1 MPDTLEID
9 RTLPMDQ
16 WSDTQLLGHIQ
27 RLTPAALEM
36 VDGMDCTAPA
46 RIDHAREEIRLAVDL
61 LQSRGYPFDFA
72 ARKKLKFI
80 DWLPTQVDMRMM
92 IRSILQGETLEKGMF
107 PTDYRIEITAQDY
120 SEDASVQ
127 FKAMGEIIIAQTLRL
142 GTDQKDAARILID
155 QIPRAIHT
163 GKFEIPL
170 RSDPAMW
177 KDLSDHLK
185 KFPGTNISLRC
196 TIAQCKDLSVNIKDL
211 IENMPVSRQR
221 DLFPAHEADPPASVH
236 REDASTATAITPKP
250 RPTPWY
256 LRLLGMK

>member
-16 WSDTQLLGHIQ
+16 WSDTQLLEHIQ
-27 RLTPAALEM
+27 RLTPVALEL

-46 RIDHAREEIRLAVDL
+46 RIDHAREEIRLAIDL
-61 LQSRGYPFDFA
+61 LQCRGYPFDFA

-92 IRSILQGETLEKGMF
+92 IRSILQGETVEQGMF
-107 PTDYRIEITAQDY
+107 LTDYRIEITAQDY

-163 GKFEIPL
+163 GKFEVPL
-170 RSDPAMW
+170 RSEPAMW
-177 KDLSDHLK
+177 KDLSEHLK

-196 TIAQCKDLSVNIKDL
+196 TIPQSKNLTVNIKDL
-211 IENMPVSRQR
+211 IENIPVSRQR
-221 DLFPAHEADPPASVH
+221 DLFPSHDADLQESEQV
-236 REDASTATAITPKP
+236 EDSSTAMAKTPTP

-256 LRLLGMK
+256 LRLLGLK